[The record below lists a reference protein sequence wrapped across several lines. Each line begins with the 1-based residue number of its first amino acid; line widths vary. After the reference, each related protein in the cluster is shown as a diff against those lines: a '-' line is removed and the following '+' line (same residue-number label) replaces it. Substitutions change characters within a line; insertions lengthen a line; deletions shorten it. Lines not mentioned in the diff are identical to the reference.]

1 MFFCITVKS
10 FDGLFKKLSLTLS
23 HDDQSTGTRGIFVTG
38 TDTGVGK
45 TLVAAGLVH
54 LLAQQGRRVVGLK
67 PVASGADRGAGGLRN
82 PDALALAAAGSVS
95 VPYATTNPY
104 CFEPA
109 IAPHLAARDAGI
121 AISIDALENWYAFAA
136 AGAEIAVVEGAG
148 GWRVPLHPT
157 GFLSEL
163 PERLGLGVI
172 LVVGLRLGC
181 LNHARLTLEA
191 IAASGR
197 CPFIGWV
204 GNRIDAGFAR
214 IEDNLQ
220 SLEIV
225 LGAPPLAVIPT
236 LQVADAGTTAGW
248 LDRPLLRQA
257 VFPPQ

>member
-1 MFFCITVKS
+1 M
-10 FDGLFKKLSLTLS
+10 
-23 HDDQSTGTRGIFVTG
+23 TG

-45 TLVAAGLVH
+45 TLVATGLVH
-54 LLAQQGRRVVGLK
+54 LLAQQGHRVVGLK
-67 PVASGADRGAGGLRN
+67 PVASGAHSTPAGLRN
-82 PDALALAAAGSVS
+82 LDAVALAAAGSVPL
-95 VPYATTNPY
+95 PYEMTNPL

-109 IAPHLAARDAGI
+109 IAPHLAARDVGV
-121 AISIDALENWYAFAA
+121 AISVDALEQWYASAT
-136 AGAEIAVVEGAG
+136 AGAEIAIVEGAG
-148 GWRVPLHPT
+148 GWRVPLHPD

-197 CPFIGWV
+197 CVFIGWV

-214 IEDNLQ
+214 IEDNLE
-220 SLEIV
+220 SLEFA
-225 LGAPPLAVIPT
+225 LGSPPLAVIPT
-236 LQVADAGTTAGW
+236 LEAAGACSAAAW